1 MSGRTQLTL
10 SAIQS
15 GLRGRE
21 PLVLPT
27 DGGGRAA
34 VAAILQEVPRP
45 GAAGVRADAGD
56 PGDAGAR
63 PLRML
68 FIERA
73 TRADDPWSGR
83 IAFPGGMAE
92 PGDAGIRA
100 TAERETREEVGL
112 DLTPAEILSRLDD
125 VEGAAPGY
133 ERLVVSAFVY
143 HVDQPPALTL
153 NHEVRDALWVPVH
166 GLLDAAHHVPYYWPR
181 EQRESH
187 YPGIVVGHPERQ
199 VVWGLTYRF
208 LELFFDALG
217 LPLRR

>member
-1 MSGRTQLTL
+1 MRTLGEIRRGFAAHTARTL
-10 SAIQS
+10 SPAAS
-15 GLRGRE
+15 
-21 PLVLPT
+21 
-27 DGGGRAA
+27 RAA
-34 VAAILQEVPRP
+34 VAVVLRDRP
-45 GAAGVRADAGD
+45 GGAD
-56 PGDAGAR
+56 
-63 PLRML
+63 ML

-73 TRADDPWSGR
+73 ERAGDPWSGHM
-83 IAFPGGMAE
+83 AFPGGRVGAS
-92 PGDAGIRA
+92 DADAQRA
-100 TAERETREEVGL
+100 AERETREEVGL